1 MNQPQPPQQQ
11 QYILGNQMGSYQSQ
25 PLPMYPLQ
33 QQHQMASHNHQYV
46 MNVQQAPQP
55 MVMMNPTMSFID
67 KLQQLINENLNTT
80 TTQQQQQTTA
90 TKPPNKKLTK
100 KQLQL
105 QMQQNG
111 ELSMSGLDSD
121 SDSIKPKK
129 ARLKLC

>member
-11 QYILGNQMGSYQSQ
+11 QYILSNQMGSYQSQ

-46 MNVQQAPQP
+46 MNNQQAPQP

-67 KLQQLINENLNTT
+67 KQQQLINENLNTT
-80 TTQQQQQTTA
+80 TTQQQQQQQQTTA
-90 TKPPNKKLTK
+90 TKSPNKKLTK

-121 SDSIKPKK
+121 
-129 ARLKLC
+129 